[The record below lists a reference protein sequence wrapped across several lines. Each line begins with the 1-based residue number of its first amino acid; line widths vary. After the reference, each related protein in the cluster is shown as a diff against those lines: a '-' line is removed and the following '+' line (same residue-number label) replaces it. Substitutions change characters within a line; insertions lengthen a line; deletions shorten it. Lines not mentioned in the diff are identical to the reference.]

1 MASTGP
7 REDGSSGL
15 PFGPPLDVLGPDP
28 AAIVPGYAPTSWR
41 PADPEPMI
49 PPPPPQFQAH
59 KRIEPQNT
67 GRSRIGFVVLGSVA
81 TIVVGVAALT
91 YVVAGRDSE
100 PEEAVLIAA
109 TSPPTTR
116 KTAGPLPCADEQ
128 RGSLTIGRGPGDH
141 NSGPGAILG
150 FEYSFYSDR
159 DGEKARSFVAPD
171 ADTVGSAPSIQR
183 GIDEHVPRGTTYCA
197 QINQI
202 GPDNYE
208 LDLTE
213 RRPGGTSAEDLLYTQ
228 LITTAVRDGRTMIT
242 AIAVRGQ

>member
-1 MASTGP
+1 M
-7 REDGSSGL
+7 
-15 PFGPPLDVLGPDP
+15 
-28 AAIVPGYAPTSWR
+28 VPGYAPTSWR
-41 PADPEPMI
+41 PADPEPMRA
-49 PPPPPQFQAH
+49 PPPRQFQAPTG
-59 KRIEPQNT
+59 IEPQNT
-67 GRSRIGFVVLGSVA
+67 GRSRIGIVVLGSLA

-91 YVVAGRDSE
+91 YVVVAGRDSG

-150 FEYSFYSDR
+150 FEYAFYSDR

-171 ADTVGSAPSIQR
+171 ADTVSSAPIIQR

-228 LITTAVRDGRTMIT
+228 LITTTVRDGRTMIT
-242 AIAVRGQ
+242 AIVVRGQ

>member
-1 MASTGP
+1 
-7 REDGSSGL
+7 
-15 PFGPPLDVLGPDP
+15 
-28 AAIVPGYAPTSWR
+28 
-41 PADPEPMI
+41 MI
-49 PPPPPQFQAH
+49 APPPPQFQAPTG
-59 KRIEPQNT
+59 IEPQNT
-67 GRSRIGFVVLGSVA
+67 GRSRIGIIVLGSLA

-91 YVVAGRDSE
+91 YVVVAGRDSG

-141 NSGPGAILG
+141 TSGPGAILG
-150 FEYSFYSDR
+150 FEYAFYSDR

-171 ADTVGSAPSIQR
+171 ADTVSSAPIIQR

-202 GPDNYE
+202 GPDDYE

-228 LITTAVRDGRTMIT
+228 LITTTVRDGRTMIT
-242 AIAVRGQ
+242 AIVVRGQ

>member
-1 MASTGP
+1 MGFTGP
-7 REDGSSGL
+7 REDESSGS
-15 PFGPPLDVLGPDP
+15 PFGSPLDALGPDP
-28 AAIVPGYAPTSWR
+28 VAIVPGYAPTSWR

-49 PPPPPQFQAH
+49 PPPPPRFQAH
-59 KRIEPQNT
+59 TGIEPP
-67 GRSRIGFVVLGSVA
+67 GRSRVGIVVLASVA

-91 YVVAGRDSE
+91 YAVVAGRDSE
-100 PEEAVLIAA
+100 PEAAVLIAA

-116 KTAGPLPCADEQ
+116 KTAGPLPCVDEQ

-150 FEYSFYSDR
+150 FEYAFYSDR
-159 DGEKARSFVAPD
+159 NGEKARSYVAPD
-171 ADTVGSAPSIQR
+171 ADSVGSAPTIQR
-183 GIDEHVPRGTTYCA
+183 GIDEHVPLGTTYCA

-202 GPDNYE
+202 GPDDYE

-228 LITTAVRDGRTMIT
+228 LITTTVRDGRTMIT
-242 AIAVRGQ
+242 AITVRGQ

>member
-1 MASTGP
+1 
-7 REDGSSGL
+7 
-15 PFGPPLDVLGPDP
+15 
-28 AAIVPGYAPTSWR
+28 
-41 PADPEPMI
+41 MI
-49 PPPPPQFQAH
+49 PPPPPQFRTH

-81 TIVVGVAALT
+81 TIAGGVAALS

-116 KTAGPLPCADEQ
+116 KTAGPLPCAGEQ

-150 FEYSFYSDR
+150 FEYAFYSDR

-171 ADTVGSAPSIQR
+171 ADTVGSAPTIQR

-228 LITTAVRDGRTMIT
+228 LITTTVRDGRTMIT
-242 AIAVRGQ
+242 AIVVRGQ

>member
-1 MASTGP
+1 MAFTGP
-7 REDGSSGL
+7 REDESSGS
-15 PFGPPLDVLGPDP
+15 PFGPPLDALGPDP

-49 PPPPPQFQAH
+49 LPPS
-59 KRIEPQNT
+59 PQNT
-67 GRSRIGFVVLGSVA
+67 GRNRIGIVVLGSVA
-81 TIVVGVAALT
+81 TIAVGVAALT
-91 YVVAGRDSE
+91 YVVVAGRDSE

-116 KTAGPLPCADEQ
+116 KTAGPLPCVDEQ

-141 NSGPGAILG
+141 NSGPGVILG
-150 FEYSFYSDR
+150 FEHAFYSDR
-159 DGEKARSFVAPD
+159 NGEKARSYVAPD
-171 ADTVGSAPSIQR
+171 ADTVGSAPTIQR
-183 GIDEHVPRGTTYCA
+183 GIDEHVPLGTTYCA

-202 GPDNYE
+202 SPDNYE

-228 LITTAVRDGRTMIT
+228 LITTTVRDGQAMIT
-242 AIAVRGQ
+242 AIVVRGQ